1 MKNLIA
7 RRTVLL
13 GMGQAATFGS
23 VLAVLPRLAEAG
35 QAAAPAQKV
44 VLTMLYPSE
53 GGHSFDAD
61 AFRDRHLPLL
71 KNSYGPAVERIELR
85 VAPPPPPPPPV
96 AEGEEAPPAPPP
108 PPVLAAV
115 SIWLASISEFI
126 TRANNSARAIAADMA
141 TITRSAPI
149 VQYDVVEG
157 QAGEA
162 ASSIIGGATVL
173 SSYFFAPQGEG
184 AAEAK
189 WDAEYFGKT
198 YGPKIVETYGADA
211 IQRVEV
217 ARGELAQGGGKP
229 LVLGAV
235 HVYVKDANA
244 FDTAVAT
251 DAVRALGAE
260 AQQYS
265 SVNPV
270 TLVMNVFTAA

>member
-85 VAPPPPPPPPV
+85 VAPP
-96 AEGEEAPPAPPP
+96 PPP